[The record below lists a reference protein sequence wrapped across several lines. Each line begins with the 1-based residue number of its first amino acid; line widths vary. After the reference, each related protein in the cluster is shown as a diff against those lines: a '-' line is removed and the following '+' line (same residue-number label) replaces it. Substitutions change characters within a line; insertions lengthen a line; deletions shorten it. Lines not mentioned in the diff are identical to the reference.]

1 MGWNERKREK
11 PHSVPSEDEHAFT
24 FHRLKSTPTR
34 THTHR
39 HEKPRLLLTAFRYE
53 MGNFNVA
60 FALRENPD
68 RSSDPL
74 GS

>member
-1 MGWNERKREK
+1 MKDREK

-24 FHRLKSTPTR
+24 FH
-34 THTHR
+34 THTLR
-39 HEKPRLLLTAFRYE
+39 HEEPRLLLLTAFRYE

-68 RSSDPL
+68 HSSDLL

>member
-1 MGWNERKREK
+1 MLLR
-11 PHSVPSEDEHAFT
+11 PHP
-24 FHRLKSTPTR
+24 P
-34 THTHR
+34 THTHTLAHR
-39 HEKPRLLLTAFRYE
+39 HEKPCLLLTAFRYE